1 MLNHNLIIGV
11 LYSNY
16 ATLQL
21 DWLSEC
27 TAKNVG
33 KKNGDHKMWEGNEI
47 LVQGCC
53 SIILYIDHMKL
64 LWHKLSG
71 T

>member
-21 DWLSEC
+21 DWLFEC
-27 TAKNVG
+27 PAKNVG
-33 KKNGDHKMWEGNEI
+33 KKMGTTKCEKVMKFWCKVVVVLSYI
-47 LVQGCC
+47 L
-53 SIILYIDHMKL
+53 I
-64 LWHKLSG
+64 